1 LAAVADGA
9 HLLRPRRVTR
19 HEVGD
24 VLELDL
30 TGVAPAWKAKAAFEL
45 ETYVGGG
52 FAGQVYRA
60 RLLRFEWHGDRTAPT
75 PLEVGGVYA
84 VKIFV
89 PWSRFGR
96 FFRNVLYGIGFQAP
110 FGLQV
115 NASAVRAAALWHKLF
130 RRGAA
135 ERMGAETC
143 VVDVHATFYEPGLGS
158 MGQVLEWIDGRVW
171 RLDVDDHIFR
181 KKWAADAAAAPR
193 TGEACLAPTAN
204 KWPADA
210 AAAPRTGE
218 ACLAPTANKWP
229 ADAAAAPPYGR
240 GMPRPYSK
248 TWAADTAAA
257 PPQTEYAA
265 KRGFMRRLVN
275 LFHEMGAPELA
286 RQYEWWTMKSQP
298 NVLKRHGAGDGPAD
312 GLVAVDF
319 GAGLALLPFLPMSPA
334 DVKLILRGLACGR
347 IVQFDRGDLDR
358 LEAFVHAHPERFEGL
373 GGAVAEL
380 RMAEARYHGAQLDL
394 ANHRLRVLRDNVLRE
409 KACRAWADGYAA
421 RHVMDAEKADRM
433 GARPVRLTLF
443 VLLGLVP
450 LVGRFFQRLWG
461 SATYRRHVGRMLT
474 RLGYLR
480 RAVRAR
486 QAEILIDWHRKGRV
500 TERRAR
506 ALVRWPVAFWLQR
519 FTLAILPAAA
529 HRVLTDRRYAWDVF
543 RYLCV
548 RPFGLYFSR
557 VRREQWLR
565 DMIEE
570 GRADGVLDDEETEQ
584 ILSHIREPYIQ
595 TYLLS
600 LVVHLFTIPITQ
612 IVSVLLGYWLAA
624 RYGGSTAESGAIFG
638 GTVVLF
644 QFTPISP
651 GSLTRGLYATG
662 LAVWKRDWKNYSLA
676 VCLSYWKYIGYLG
689 FPIQMVQAYP
699 TLATFMAT
707 RWATHAIGIVPVFGE
722 KGALLEHGVFNLFFN
737 APVSLMR
744 QWRDEREGRA
754 RLRGVGGLLGSFGRI
769 GFIPGPSG
777 TFASLA
783 VGGLV
788 AAAYYLGAP
797 WWSIASLA
805 LAATVV
811 GVPVGTWFEKRIGR
825 HDPRPFVLDEV
836 AGMLI
841 ASLAAWLPTDRWG
854 WLSLML
860 AFFWFRVCD
869 IIKPPPVRQ
878 AERLPGGW
886 GIMADDVLAG
896 ALALGLTVACQML
909 VTWQTG

>member
-1 LAAVADGA
+1 MAKPYSSEVCRELAAVADGA

-45 ETYVGGG
+45 EKYVGGG

-60 RLLRFEWHGDRTAPT
+60 RLLRFEWQGDRDAPT
-75 PLEVGGVYA
+75 PLEVGRAYA

-135 ERMGAETC
+135 ERMGSETC

-171 RLDVDDHIFR
+171 RLDVDDQAFSKTGR
-181 KKWAADAAAAPR
+181 PGDADA
-193 TGEACLAPTAN
+193 GE
-204 KWPADA
+204 PA
-210 AAAPRTGE
+210 
-218 ACLAPTANKWP
+218 
-229 ADAAAAPPYGR
+229 
-240 GMPRPYSK
+240 
-248 TWAADTAAA
+248 
-257 PPQTEYAA
+257 TEYAA

-358 LEAFVHAHPERFEGL
+358 LEAFVHAHPQRFEGL

-394 ANHRLRVLRDNVLRE
+394 ANHRLRVLRDNALRE

-450 LVGRFFQRLWG
+450 LVGRFFQHLWG

-529 HRVLTDRRYAWDVF
+529 HRALTDRRYAWHVF

-548 RPFGLYFSR
+548 RPFALYFSR

-662 LAVWKRDWKNYSLA
+662 LALWKRDWKNYSLA

-707 RWATHAIGIVPVFGE
+707 RWATRAIGIVPVFGE

-737 APVSLMR
+737 APISLRR

-754 RLRGVGGLLGSFGRI
+754 RLRGGGGLLGSFGRI

-783 VGGLV
+783 VVGIV

>member
-1 LAAVADGA
+1 MAKAYSSEVCRELAAVADGA
-9 HLLRPRRVTR
+9 ELLRPRRLTR

-24 VLELDL
+24 VLEIDL
-30 TGVAPAWKAKAAFEL
+30 TGVAPAWKARAAFEL
-45 ETYVGGG
+45 EKYVGGG

-60 RLLRFEWHGDRTAPT
+60 RLTRFEWQGDADARAP
-75 PLEVGGVYA
+75 LQVGGVYA

-115 NASAVRAAALWHKLF
+115 NASAVRAAALWHKLI

-135 ERMGAETC
+135 ERMGSQAC

-171 RLDVDDHIFR
+171 HLEVDDRIFSG
-181 KKWAADAAAAPR
+181 KWA
-193 TGEACLAPTAN
+193 
-204 KWPADA
+204 
-210 AAAPRTGE
+210 
-218 ACLAPTANKWP
+218 
-229 ADAAAAPPYGR
+229 
-240 GMPRPYSK
+240 
-248 TWAADTAAA
+248 AADTAAA
-257 PPQTEYAA
+257 PPQTEYEA
-265 KRGFMRRLVN
+265 KRAFMRQLVE

-298 NVLKRHGAGDGPAD
+298 NVLKRRGAGDGPAD

-334 DVKLILRGLACGR
+334 DVKLILRGLARGR
-347 IVQFDRGDLDR
+347 IVQFDRGNLDH
-358 LEAFVHAHPERFEGL
+358 LEAFVHEHPGRFEGL

-380 RMAEARYHGAQLDL
+380 RMAEARYHGAQLDV
-394 ANHRLRVLRDNVLRE
+394 ANHRLRVLSDKALRQ

-421 RHVMDAEKADRM
+421 RHIMDAEKADRM
-433 GARPVRLTLF
+433 ATRPGRLTLF
-443 VLLGLVP
+443 ILLGLVP
-450 LVGRFFQRLWG
+450 LVGRLVQRLWG
-461 SATYRRHVGRMLT
+461 SATYRRHVARLFT
-474 RLGYLR
+474 RFGYLR
-480 RAVRAR
+480 RAIRAR
-486 QAEILIDWHRKGRV
+486 QAEILIDWHRRGRV

-529 HRVLTDRRYAWDVF
+529 HHVLTDRRYAWDVF
-543 RYLCV
+543 RYVCV
-548 RPFGLYFSR
+548 RPFALYFSR
-557 VRREQWLR
+557 ARREQWLR

-570 GRADGVLDDEETEQ
+570 GRAEGVLDDEEADR
-584 ILSHIREPYIQ
+584 ILARIGEPYIQ

-612 IVSVLLGYWLAA
+612 IVSVLLGYYLAA
-624 RYGGSTAESGAIFG
+624 KYGDSTAESGAIFG

-644 QFTPISP
+644 QVIPISP
-651 GSLTRGLYATG
+651 GSFCRGLYSTG
-662 LAVWKRDWKNYSLA
+662 LALWKRDWKNYAVA
-676 VCLSYWKYIGYLG
+676 VCVSYWKYIGYLG
-689 FPIQMVQAYP
+689 FPIQMVRAYP

-737 APVSLMR
+737 APVGLGR
-744 QWRDEREGRA
+744 QWHDEREGRA
-754 RLRGVGGLLGSFGRI
+754 RLRGIRGALGSFGRI
-769 GFIPGPSG
+769 GFVPGPSG
-777 TFASLA
+777 TFASA
-783 VGGLV
+783 VVVGLV

-797 WWSIASLA
+797 WWSV
-805 LAATVV
+805 AAVAAAAVV
-811 GVPVGTWFEKRIGR
+811 IGVPVGTWFEKRIGR

-841 ASLAAWLPTDRWG
+841 ASLAAWLPLGRWG
-854 WLSLML
+854 WLSLAL
-860 AFFWFRVCD
+860 AFVWFRVCD
-869 IIKPPPVRQ
+869 ILKPPPVHQ

-896 ALALGLTVACQML
+896 ALALALTAACQAL
-909 VTWQTG
+909 LNWQIG